1 MVNTY
6 EVIREW
12 VKRMYEVNI
21 DSLNCEGDGTLSV
34 NNCLQH
40 IKEAVCRQAYEDW
53 EKEDIDAR
61 HCIQ

>member
-21 DSLNCEGDGTLSV
+21 DLLNCESDGTLSV
-34 NNCLQH
+34 NNCLEH

>member
-12 VKRMYEVNI
+12 VKRMYEVKI

-34 NNCLQH
+34 NNCLEH
-40 IKEAVCRQAYEDW
+40 IKEAACRQAYEDW

-61 HCIQ
+61 HCLQ

>member
-21 DSLNCEGDGTLSV
+21 DNLNCEGDGTLSV
-34 NNCLQH
+34 NDCLQH
-40 IKEAVCRQAYEDW
+40 IKEAVCRQSYEDW